1 MSYRK
6 EKIMSLTGQEVNG
19 LNQSELKAQCEQF
32 LDAKMHGICFSPYEG
47 TQVPGDPISEAQV
60 RRKLELL
67 VPHTEWI
74 RVFSCTQG
82 NEIIP
87 KLAKEYGFK
96 TLVGAWLGEEA
107 DKNEEELQ
115 GLISLASAGYVDV
128 AAVGNEVMYREE
140 LEEEELV
147 EYILRAKQA
156 LKGIPVGYVDAYYEF
171 TNRPKITE
179 VCDVILANCYPYWEA
194 CHIDYSLLYM
204 KQMYYQA
211 VQAASGKRVIITETG
226 WPSSGDALGAAEPG
240 YENALKYFINA
251 QAWSQQE
258 GIEMFYFSA
267 FDEGWKV
274 GAEGK
279 CGCVLGA
286 MGCQRA
292 TQVLGRQASLKLQ
305 HEKRGPQAPFSNL
318 IDRIHERRSRDS
330 LSLQRIARPI
340 NSFPSMASSA
350 ASASA
355 WFGISTKPKPRL
367 RPVSRSWMT
376 LARSTSP

>member
-1 MSYRK
+1 
-6 EKIMSLTGQEVNG
+6 MSLTGQEVNG
-19 LNQSELKAQCEQF
+19 LNQAELKEQCEQF
-32 LDAKMHGICFSPYEG
+32 LNAKMHGICFSPYEG
-47 TQVPGDPISEAQV
+47 IQEPGDPISEAQV

-67 VPHTEWI
+67 VPYTQWI

-87 KLAKEYGFK
+87 KLAKEYGFR
-96 TLVGAWLGEEA
+96 TLVGAWLGEDK
-107 DKNEEELQ
+107 DKNEKELQ
-115 GLISLASAGYVDV
+115 GLIALANAGYVDV

-147 EYILRAKQA
+147 EYIVRAKHA
-156 LKGIPVGYVDAYYEF
+156 LNGIPVGYVDAYYEF

-211 VQAASGKRVIITETG
+211 VQAAPGKRVIITETG
-226 WPSSGDALGAAEPG
+226 WPSSGDALGSAEPG

-251 QAWSQQE
+251 QNWSQLE

-274 GAEGK
+274 GAEGS
-279 CGCVLGA
+279 VGA
-286 MGCQRA
+286 YWGLWDA
-292 TQVLGRQASLKLQ
+292 
-305 HEKRGPQAPFSNL
+305 HENRKF
-318 IDRIHERRSRDS
+318 
-330 LSLQRIARPI
+330 
-340 NSFPSMASSA
+340 
-350 ASASA
+350 
-355 WFGISTKPKPRL
+355 
-367 RPVSRSWMT
+367 
-376 LARSTSP
+376 